1 MREIKFRGRDLD
13 TGKFVY
19 GDFVHCVPMS
29 SFPGIVDDDG
39 SVHEVYFDSV
49 AQLIGKDGNGDEIYD
64 GDFLQCDL
72 DGLKAAVGNG
82 FMADDIIAARPKNY
96 DAKLQI
102 KFCRDQYY
110 LEWVYRNEAG
120 YIGRADT
127 GVNWG
132 GVLAYIKFFTVI
144 EA

>member
-1 MREIKFRGRDLD
+1 MREIKFRGRDLS
-13 TGKFVY
+13 GKKRFGFY
-19 GDFVHCVPMS
+19 TESGGAPYIIES
-29 SFPGIVDDDG
+29 STW
-39 SVHEVYFDSV
+39 HEVEPDSV
-49 AQLIGKDGNGDEIYD
+49 AQLIGRDSNGDEIYD

-110 LEWVYRNEAG
+110 LYWVYRNEAG

-132 GVLAYIKFFTVI
+132 GVLAYIKFFTVV
-144 EA
+144 EE